1 MLRPTALCL
10 APGNGTPRTATMMKK
25 SLENKHPTIN
35 AGPTDHIERAWCAR
49 GFSAIAGV
57 DEVGRGP
64 LAGPVVAAAVI
75 LDLAQVPAG
84 LDDSKA
90 LNAKKRAAL
99 YPLIMAQAR
108 AVAIA
113 SVPASVIDR
122 INIRQATL
130 RAMALALGGLSVK
143 PDVMLVDGRDLPQFA
158 AKGEAVIGGDAKVLS
173 IAAASII
180 AKVARDRMMARLHL
194 HYPAYGFSAHAGYGT
209 AKHLEALAAHGPCPH
224 HRLSFA
230 PLKQDVLRGL

>member
-1 MLRPTALCL
+1 
-10 APGNGTPRTATMMKK
+10 MKK
-25 SLENKHPTIN
+25 SPTKLRQTIITR
-35 AGPTDHIERAWCAR
+35 PTDHTEQAWLAQ

-64 LAGPVVAAAVI
+64 LAGPVVVAAVI
-75 LDLAQVPAG
+75 LDLAQVPTG

-99 YPLIMAQAR
+99 YPLIMVQAR
-108 AVAIA
+108 AVSIA
-113 SVPASVIDR
+113 SVPASVIDE

-130 RAMALALGGLSVK
+130 RAMAFALSGLSVK
-143 PDVMLVDGRDLPQFA
+143 PDVMLVDGRDLPPFA

-180 AKVARDRMMARLHL
+180 AKVTRDRMMAQLDR
-194 HYPAYGFSAHAGYGT
+194 HYPVYGFAAHAGYGT
-209 AKHLEALAAHGPCPH
+209 AQHLAAIAAHGPSPQ

-230 PLKQDVLRGL
+230 PLKQSLFSNI